1 MEKLSQIAV
10 CYKTLEELLQMLEFG
25 VESDLKR
32 CGDKQYTAEGCHFDD
47 TPRFQRSGVP
57 GSAPL
62 WGRKGRI
69 PLESEYYETDWEE
82 ERRLLY
88 VGMTRAKEELVL
100 TSTGETSPFLADIP
114 EHRITK
120 ETAGPKKAA
129 GDMASDESV

>member
-1 MEKLSQIAV
+1 M
-10 CYKTLEELLQMLEFG
+10 TLHGSKGLEFPAVLLYG
-25 VESDLKR
+25 
-32 CGDKQYTAEGCHFDD
+32 AE
-47 TPRFQRSGVP
+47 
-57 GSAPL
+57 
-62 WGRKGRI
+62 KGRI

-120 ETAGPKKAA
+120 ETAGPKKQQETWHQ
-129 GDMASDESV
+129 MSLFE